1 MNAPTPSKI
10 IHSARKLG
18 CYRLYLGLGLGIL
31 YSLGGLIIDVM
42 VSLKY
47 LDADDMGTTGLGYG
61 TLLSFGALIGMPLIF
76 GGIGGILGL
85 LYDILSQAFRR
96 R

>member
-1 MNAPTPSKI
+1 MLLI
-10 IHSARKLG
+10 
-18 CYRLYLGLGLGIL
+18 RLSDQL

-47 LDADDMGTTGLGYG
+47 LDADDMSTTGLGYG

-76 GGIGGILGL
+76 GGILGL

>member
-1 MNAPTPSKI
+1 MNTPTLSKI
-10 IHSARKLG
+10 IHYARKLG
-18 CYRLYLGLGLGIL
+18 YYGLYLGLGLGIL
-31 YSLGGLIIDVM
+31 YSFGGLIIDSM

-47 LDADDMGTTGLGYG
+47 LDAEDMGTTGLGYG

-85 LYDILSQAFRR
+85 LYDVLSQAFRR

>member
-1 MNAPTPSKI
+1 MNAPASSKI
-10 IHSARKLG
+10 LHYARKLG
-18 CYRLYLGLGLGIL
+18 YYGLYLGLGLGVL
-31 YSLGGLIIDVM
+31 YSFGGLIIDSM

-47 LDADDMGTTGLGYG
+47 LDTDDMGTTGLGYG
-61 TLLSFGALIGMPLIF
+61 TILSFGALIGMPLIF